1 MPPAN
6 QYIDELSLEQDD
18 INTRPPLFSEN
29 HLKYLNEKL
38 AKLPPQKI
46 LEWALVTLPGLYQT
60 TAFGLTGLVIL
71 DMISKISQ
79 DFAEEN
85 ETLPQHLIPLIFLDT
100 LYHFPETLQL
110 AKRASTK
117 YNVPLHIFKP
127 IDCETVEDFEG
138 QHGQKLWETDEDSYD
153 YLVKVEPSRRAY
165 EQFNVLAIITGRRRS
180 QSGERGNI
188 DILEIEKGTGLLKLN
203 PLAHWDFAKV
213 RAYVR
218 ANEVPYNPLLDKGYR
233 SVGDWHSTKP
243 LNNNSSNERDGR
255 WEGRNKT
262 ECGLH
267 KDYFKMRAAFVASK
281 KKKSAN
287 VVVPSLSALSSL
299 SN

>member
-6 QYIDELSLEQDD
+6 QYLDELSTEQDD
-18 INTRPPLFSEN
+18 ATTRPSLFSEK
-29 HLKYLNEKL
+29 HLRYLNEKL
-38 AKLPPQKI
+38 ARLPPQKI
-46 LEWALVTLPGLYQT
+46 LEWAIVTLPGLYQT

-79 DFAEEN
+79 EYAEEN
-85 ETLPQHLIPLIFLDT
+85 ETSPQHLIPLIFLDT
-100 LYHFPETLQL
+100 LYHFPETVQL
-110 AKRASTK
+110 AKRASTY
-117 YNVPLHIFKP
+117 YNVPLHVFKP
-127 IDCETVEDFEG
+127 INCETAKDFEA
-138 QHGQKLWETDEDSYD
+138 QHGQRLWETDEDSYD

-165 EQFNVLAIITGRRRS
+165 EQLNVLAVITGRRRS

-188 DILEIEKGTGLLKLN
+188 AILEIERGTGLLKLN

-243 LNNNSSNERDGR
+243 LNNDSSNERDGR

-267 KDYFKMRAAFVASK
+267 KDYFKMRAAFIAAK
-281 KKKSAN
+281 KKKLAN
-287 VVVPSLSALSSL
+287 AAVP
-299 SN
+299 